1 MNDLVN
7 LSNGLA
13 AAVRQA
19 GRSVFGVR
27 ARPRLP
33 STGVHWRPG
42 LVVTADHTVRT
53 DDDIV
58 LVGPDGRNVSATIA
72 GRDPTIDIAVLRVDA
87 ANVPLAE
94 VGDSSGVQ
102 VGHIVLAIGDGPR
115 ASWGVVSAM
124 DAEGSSSGGSLFDL
138 DLTLYPGFSGGPL
151 VDVQGRVIGINTSG
165 ASRDRHLA
173 IPAAVVNRLLEGLQ
187 RRGHIPRPYLGV
199 STQSVRLPEAMR
211 QQLHLE
217 QVSAVIVVAVQPGSP
232 AAEGGLVIGD
242 VIVSLGGA
250 SITDPME
257 LRRVL
262 RPEKVGETIVASVIR
277 GGEAR
282 DLRVVVGERPPRT

>member
-1 MNDLVN
+1 MNDLVS
-7 LSNGLA
+7 LSNELA

-27 ARPRLP
+27 ARPRLA
-33 STGVHWRPG
+33 STGIHWRSG

-58 LVGPDGRNVSATIA
+58 LVRPDGRTASATIA

-87 ANVPLAE
+87 ADVPVAE

-124 DAEGSSSGGSLFDL
+124 DVEGGSGGSLFDL

-165 ASRDRHLA
+165 ASRNRHLA

-199 STQSVRLPEAMR
+199 STQSVRLPETMR

-217 QVSAVIVVAVQPGSP
+217 QPSAVIVVAVQPGSP
-232 AAEGGLVIGD
+232 AAQGGLVIGD

-262 RPEKVGETIVASVIR
+262 RPERVGETIVASVIR

-282 DLRVVVGERPPRT
+282 DLRVVVGERPPRS